1 MDAASSKWEDGLQN
15 EISFWEDWLD
25 GRTKYAEDRA
35 FRLSSNRP
43 FPWWA
48 KPLIPAKVKEIR
60 VLDVGAGP
68 LTAMGDVWDDRKIT
82 VVPID
87 PLAESYTRLLDE
99 YAITLPVPT
108 LYGLGEKLVEQFGE
122 SSFHFAYACNCLDHS
137 MDPIECYRQMVA
149 VLKPGCSLVT
159 YHEANEAERQNYEGL
174 HQWNFSVRENRLVV
188 WNHDGNWDV
197 VDHCPDAGHFR
208 IETDRQ
214 YIKFTLTK
222 KG

>member
-1 MDAASSKWEDGLQN
+1 MDASEVKWREGLPN
-15 EISFWEDWLD
+15 EVSFWVNWLE

-35 FRLSSNRP
+35 LRLSSNRP

-48 KPLIPAKVKEIR
+48 KPLVPAHVKKVR

-68 LTAMGDVWDDRKIT
+68 VTAMGDVWNDREVT
-82 VVPID
+82 VVPVD
-87 PLAESYTRLLDE
+87 PLADAYAELLQR
-99 YAITLPVPT
+99 YSITLPT
-108 LYGLGEKLVEQFGE
+108 ATIKGTGEKLVEQFGE
-122 SSFHFAYACNCLDHS
+122 NSFHFAYACNCLDHAL
-137 MDPIECYRQMVA
+137 DPVECYRQMLA

-159 YHEANEAERQNYEGL
+159 YHESNEAERQNYEGL
-174 HQWNFSVRENRLVV
+174 HQWNFSVRESRLVV
-188 WNHDGNWDV
+188 WNHNGDWDI
-197 VDHCPDAGHFR
+197 VDHCPEADHYR